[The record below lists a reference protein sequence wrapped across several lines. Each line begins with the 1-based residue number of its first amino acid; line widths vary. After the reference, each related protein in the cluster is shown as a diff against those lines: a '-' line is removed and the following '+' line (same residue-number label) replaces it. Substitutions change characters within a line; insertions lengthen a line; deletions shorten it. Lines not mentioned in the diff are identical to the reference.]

1 MIGGGGARGVFMRV
15 SRSPHAPVSF
25 FPLGERR
32 AWSSLRIRSFN
43 NLFRSMVKEYAIL
56 NRASTAVEALAVS

>member
-15 SRSPHAPVSF
+15 SRSSHTPVSF
-25 FPLGERR
+25 FPLGERHE
-32 AWSSLRIRSFN
+32 WSSLRIRSFN

-56 NRASTAVEALAVS
+56 NRASTAVGALAVS